1 VNSSGMLHA
10 AGFGIS
16 TVCLPRRTCAPEI
29 PDMKP
34 AGRFDLYMWSAPR
47 ERRLVVLFGL
57 PPAGFNPGLDPKPRH
72 PAGRASRIRRWGYA
86 RRTRPWRPHSIR
98 PPCRSSGASDG

>member
-29 PDMKP
+29 PRYETGG
-34 AGRFDLYMWSAPR
+34 ALDLYMSNAPQ
-47 ERRLVVLFGL
+47 EHRLVVLFGL
-57 PPAGFNPGLDPKPRH
+57 PPPGSTQVLTQKPRH
-72 PAGRASRIRRWGYA
+72 PAGPAPLGSTPLGLCV
-86 RRTRPWRPHSIR
+86 
-98 PPCRSSGASDG
+98 PPRDTCWL